1 MDSSS
6 FSNPTS
12 CVSASLPNTTAI
24 KKEKSKN
31 KKRRGGAAVKLSTD
45 PQSIAARQRRHRIS
59 DRFKILQSLVVP
71 GGLKL
76 DTVSVLEETMRYVKF
91 LKAQILLHQAMIGLV
106 DINADIHDD
115 DPAASVFP
123 RNLICSAVPLQHQN
137 VDLCNEYSGE
147 QGETDLGWAVSW
159 FSGAG
164 NNS

>member
-1 MDSSS
+1 MDSST

-12 CVSASLPNTTAI
+12 CVSAPLPNTTAI
-24 KKEKSKN
+24 KEEKKKN
-31 KKRRGGAAVKLSTD
+31 KKSGGGAAVKLSTN
-45 PQSIAARQRRHRIS
+45 PQSVAARQRRHRIS
-59 DRFKILQSLVVP
+59 ARFKILRSLVP

-76 DTVSVLEETMRYVKF
+76 DTVSMLEEAMRYVKF

-115 DPAASVFP
+115 DPAASVSP
-123 RNLICSAVPLQHQN
+123 RNHICSAVPLQHQN

-147 QGETDLGWAVSW
+147 TELGWAVSW

-164 NNS
+164 NNY